1 MKEIFFDTIDST
13 NTYLKQ
19 HFEEY
24 EDLTFVSADLQTA
37 GKGRSGRTWTASKG
51 KNLTFSV
58 LIKDEKV
65 MEKFASLSVLS
76 AYSVL
81 KVLKSYGIK
90 DLSIKWPNDVYVR
103 DDKICGILLEAV
115 SREKMEALILGIGIN
130 VNEEDFETDLLHEPT
145 SMKKVLHEDIDIVSF
160 KEKIYQRLNQTIEE
174 LKEGCDLYP
183 EIEKYDYLKG
193 KDVYCMIRNEK
204 RKVTVI
210 GIDADYSLKVL
221 CDGKEISVS
230 SDEITFHL

>member
-13 NTYLKQ
+13 NTYLKK

-24 EDLTFVSADLQTA
+24 DDLTFVRADLQTA
-37 GKGRSGRTWTASKG
+37 GKGRSGRKWTASKG
-51 KNLTFSV
+51 KNLTFSL
-58 LIKDEKV
+58 LIKDERV

-81 KVLKSYGIK
+81 KVLESYGIEG
-90 DLSIKWPNDVYVR
+90 LSIKWPNDVYVK

-130 VNEEDFETDLLHEPT
+130 VNEEDFETGLLHEPT
-145 SMKKVLHEDIDIVSF
+145 SIKKVLHTDIDIVSF

-183 EIEKYDYLKG
+183 QIVRYDYLKG
-193 KDVYCMIRNEK
+193 KEAYCLLHNE
-204 RKVTVI
+204 RVKVRVI
-210 GIDADYSLKVL
+210 GIGGDYSLKVL
-221 CDGKEISVS
+221 HGKEEFSVS

>member
-1 MKEIFFDTIDST
+1 
-13 NTYLKQ
+13 
-19 HFEEY
+19 
-24 EDLTFVSADLQTA
+24 
-37 GKGRSGRTWTASKG
+37 
-51 KNLTFSV
+51 
-58 LIKDEKV
+58 

-81 KVLKSYGIK
+81 KVLKSYVIE

-103 DDKICGILLEAV
+103 DDKICGILLEAI
-115 SREKMEALILGIGIN
+115 SREKMEALIRGIGIN
-130 VNEEDFETDLLHEPT
+130 VNEEDFETGLLHEPT

-160 KEKIYQRLNQTIEE
+160 KEKIYRRLNQTIEE